1 MRRFKFSLESVLLL
15 REHTLEDERIKLSKI
30 VQSYNKEKEELEN
43 LISKLERLKNDSEK
57 YFQQVGFCTS
67 LISNYG
73 NYLSKIDSEVIT
85 QQNIIKNIEIELN
98 KQQESTKKAYI
109 ELKTIENLKQKQR
122 EDYDKQVLYE
132 EIKTLDDIT
141 NSKRTA

>member
-1 MRRFKFSLESVLLL
+1 MRRFKFNLESVLLL

-43 LISKLERLKNDSEK
+43 LILKLERLKNDSEK

-67 LISNYG
+67 LINNYG

-98 KQQESTKKAYI
+98 KQQENTKKAYI
-109 ELKTIENLKQKQR
+109 ELKTIENLKQKQK

>member
-1 MRRFKFSLESVLLL
+1 MLLL

>member
-1 MRRFKFSLESVLLL
+1 MLLL

-43 LISKLERLKNDSEK
+43 LILKLERLKNDSEK

-67 LISNYG
+67 LINNYG

-98 KQQESTKKAYI
+98 KQQENTKKAYI
-109 ELKTIENLKQKQR
+109 ELKTIENLKQKQK